1 MPLSERD
8 QRELDRIAQSLN
20 EDDPKFVQR
29 LQASDPRR
37 RTRRRVAIGGALAVV
52 GLAVLLAG
60 LTAQLVVVGVAGC
73 ALMFAGAVYAVSG
86 RRVPA
91 TASTGAKTGKSGKT
105 RGQPRQGGL
114 SSRLEERWEKRRG
127 DDGFR

>member
-37 RTRRRVAIGGALAVV
+37 RTRRRVAVGGALAVV
-52 GLAVLLAG
+52 GLAVLLTG

-73 ALMFAGAVYAVSG
+73 ALMFVGAVYAVSG
-86 RRVPA
+86 RRTPA
-91 TASTGAKTGKSGKT
+91 TTGTAAGSTKVKG
-105 RGQPRQGGL
+105 RPRQGGL

-127 DDGFR
+127 DDGFRR